1 MKKKYFINANIID
14 PKNSLNEKGGL
25 IINEEGKIEAVGKK
39 VNKNNIPSR
48 EKYIDVRENYIFPG
62 LVDMRVFVGEPGYE
76 YKENFRTL
84 SNAALCGG
92 VTSVVTMPN
101 TNPVI
106 DNVSMVDFL
115 KRRGRDK
122 SKINIFP
129 TASLTKNLEGTN
141 MTEFGLLQKKG
152 IIGFTDG
159 FKTIQNSRLMS
170 RIMSSAN
177 DLGSLIMQH
186 AEDSEL
192 AEYGMVNDGIISTK
206 LGLQGIPDIAEK
218 IIIERDLTLLEEYN
232 CRYHI
237 SQISSAKSID
247 IIKLKKQNLK
257 FSCGVSIN
265 NLSLNANDIGD
276 FKTLS
281 NAALSGGVTSVVT
294 MPNTNPVID
303 NVSMVDF
310 LKRRGRDKS
319 KINIFPTA
327 SLTKNLEGTNMTEF
341 GLLQKKGIIGFTDGL
356 KTIQNSRLMSRIMN
370 SAADLKCLIMQ
381 HAEDSDLAKYGMVND
396 GIISTK
402 LGLQGIPDIAE
413 KIIIERDLTL
423 LEEYSCRYHISQISS
438 EKSVDIIEIKKQN
451 LKFSCG
457 VSINNLSLNE
467 NDIGNFRT
475 FLKLSPPL
483 RREEDRVSLV
493 EGLNKKVIDVIVSDH
508 KPEDEEQKRLTFA
521 QAASGSSGIETLL
534 ALSLELYHNESI
546 KLETIIQALTFNPAK
561 ILKIN
566 KGNLDIGN
574 DADFCIVDINK
585 PWIVKKDNLIS
596 KSKNTSIDDKK
607 LQGKVTNTFVNGV
620 ELFKL

>member
-25 IINEEGKIEAVGKK
+25 IINEEGKIEAAGKK

-48 EKYIDVRENYIFPG
+48 EKYIDVKENYIFPG

-76 YKENFRTL
+76 YKEN
-84 SNAALCGG
+84 
-92 VTSVVTMPN
+92 
-101 TNPVI
+101 
-106 DNVSMVDFL
+106 
-115 KRRGRDK
+115 
-122 SKINIFP
+122 
-129 TASLTKNLEGTN
+129 
-141 MTEFGLLQKKG
+141 
-152 IIGFTDG
+152 
-159 FKTIQNSRLMS
+159 
-170 RIMSSAN
+170 
-177 DLGSLIMQH
+177 
-186 AEDSEL
+186 
-192 AEYGMVNDGIISTK
+192 
-206 LGLQGIPDIAEK
+206 
-218 IIIERDLTLLEEYN
+218 
-232 CRYHI
+232 
-237 SQISSAKSID
+237 
-247 IIKLKKQNLK
+247 
-257 FSCGVSIN
+257 
-265 NLSLNANDIGD
+265 

-438 EKSVDIIEIKKQN
+438 AKSVDIIKIKKQN

-483 RREEDRVSLV
+483 RKEEDRLSLV
-493 EGLNKKVIDVIVSDH
+493 EGLNNKVIDVIVSDH

-546 KLETIIQALTFNPAK
+546 KLETIIQALTSNPAK